1 VTLRADLSARFTA
14 TDAVFDV
21 AAEIE
26 VDPGETLVVL
36 GPSGSGKTLLLETL
50 AGFHDHEG
58 PVSLDGVDLSDTTPE
73 QRDFGFVFQ
82 DYALFPHMTVRENVR
97 FGERYHDATRD
108 ADDLLAELDIADLAT
123 RTPPTLSG
131 GERQRV
137 ALARSLV
144 VDPEVLLLDE
154 PLSALDVPTRK
165 SLREDML
172 DVLDDVTAVY
182 VTHNRTT
189 ARSLADRIAVMNG
202 GEIVQTGTVA
212 DVFERP
218 DSPFVAE
225 FTGNNCIPLS
235 AGGLDALST
244 NGAEYLA
251 IRPEDI
257 VLDADV
263 SDGTT
268 TSGGDGTRATATVEH
283 VVREDAAYR
292 VSLSL
297 DGHPVD
303 AFARSPPAVDDAVGV
318 SFPEAARTLL

>member
-14 TDAVFDV
+14 TDAVFDMD
-21 AAEIE
+21 AAIE

-36 GPSGSGKTLLLETL
+36 GPSGSGKTLLLETI
-50 AGFHDHEG
+50 AGFHDHDG
-58 PVSLDGVDLSDTTPE
+58 PVSLDGVDLSETTPE
-73 QRDFGFVFQ
+73 DRDFGFVFQ

-97 FGERYHDATRD
+97 FGERYHDDTRD
-108 ADDLLAELDIADLAT
+108 ADDLLAELGIADLAE

-131 GERQRV
+131 GEQQRV

-172 DVLDDVTAVY
+172 DVLDDVTSVY

-189 ARSLADRIAVMNG
+189 ARSLADRIAVMDG
-202 GEIVQTGTVA
+202 GEILQTGTVA

-218 DSPFVAE
+218 NSPFIAE
-225 FTGNNCIPLS
+225 FTGSNCIPLS
-235 AGGLDALST
+235 VGGLDALST

-257 VLDADV
+257 VLDSDV
-263 SDGTT
+263 PDGTT
-268 TSGGDGTRATATVEH
+268 TRGNGDDTTATVEH

-297 DGHPVD
+297 DGHAVD
-303 AFARSPPAVDDAVGV
+303 AFTRSPPAVGDAVGV
-318 SFPEAARTLL
+318 SFPEDARTLL